1 MGAVDGG
8 GLGEDRNRQDDRW
21 GLWNVGV
28 LEEPGDSGGLYWG
41 LRV

>member
-8 GLGEDRNRQDDRW
+8 SLGEDRNRQDDRW
-21 GLWNVGV
+21 GLWNV
-28 LEEPGDSGGLYWG
+28 LEEPGDLGGLYWG

>member
-8 GLGEDRNRQDDRW
+8 GSGEDRNRQDGSW
-21 GLWNVGV
+21 SLWNVGV

-41 LRV
+41 LWV